1 MIRRRSL
8 VAFTL
13 LAVAVAGGLA
23 VWQLRPEP
31 PPPPVNPARSDYVLH
46 DFDLVS
52 LDAEGRESFSVSA
65 PYLERDPGG
74 RSLSLRKP
82 EFSFPDR
89 QEGRWLATS
98 DKAWVAEKG
107 VEVRLV
113 EQVRFTGPASPSG
126 ERTRLATEHLQV
138 FPKRDLALS
147 ADPVTI
153 TRADSILQGTGLRAD
168 MKAHRIQLL
177 SHVKGRYA
185 PRRP

>member
-1 MIRRRSL
+1 VKRP
-8 VAFTL
+8 L
-13 LAVAVAGGLA
+13 LTSAALAAAAALIGLA
-23 VWQLRPEP
+23 LWQLR
-31 PPPPVNPARSDYVLH
+31 AREAAPSDRTTHSDYILR

-52 LDAEGRESFSVSA
+52 LDTDGHESFSVSA

-74 RSLSLRKP
+74 RSLSMRQP
-82 EFSFPDR
+82 RFSFPDK

-107 VEVRLV
+107 VEVRLIDK
-113 EQVRFTGPASPSG
+113 VRFTGPASPLG

-138 FPKRDLALS
+138 FPKQDLALS
-147 ADPVTI
+147 ADPVTV
-153 TRADSILQGTGLRAD
+153 TRSDSILQGTGLRAD

-177 SHVKGRYA
+177 SQVKGRYA

>member
-1 MIRRRSL
+1 MRRPLLTAGVLAGAAAMI
-8 VAFTL
+8 
-13 LAVAVAGGLA
+13 GLA
-23 VWQLRPEP
+23 LWQLSARTPAP
-31 PPPPVNPARSDYVLH
+31 SSRGARSDYVLH

-98 DKAWVAEKG
+98 VKAWVAEKG

>member
-1 MIRRRSL
+1 VKRP
-8 VAFTL
+8 L
-13 LAVAVAGGLA
+13 LISAALTGAAALIGLA
-23 VWQLRPEP
+23 LWQLRAREP
-31 PPPPVNPARSDYVLH
+31 APGNAGARSDYVLH

-82 EFSFPDR
+82 SFSFPDR
-89 QEGRWLATS
+89 QQGRWTATS

-107 VEVRLV
+107 VEVRLI
-113 EQVRFTGPASPSG
+113 EQVRFTGPPTALG
-126 ERTRLATEHLQV
+126 ERTRFATEHLRV
-138 FPKRDLALS
+138 FPKQDLATS

-153 TRADSILQGTGLRAD
+153 SRSDSILAGTGLRAD
-168 MKAHRIQLL
+168 MKSHRVQLL
-177 SHVKGRYA
+177 ANVKGSYA